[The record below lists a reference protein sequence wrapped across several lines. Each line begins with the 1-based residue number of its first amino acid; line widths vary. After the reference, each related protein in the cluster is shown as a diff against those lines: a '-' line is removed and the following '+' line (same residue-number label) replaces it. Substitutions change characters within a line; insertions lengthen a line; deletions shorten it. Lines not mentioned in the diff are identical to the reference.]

1 MTAEVK
7 RTNSTT
13 ALQHIEAGLNVLNQL
28 CIGFVTIWICWN
40 CLRTGLVGIRLHV
53 WLASFGFV
61 FLMAEGMMCFY
72 DGNWLTLRY
81 TRKTK
86 TAVHVVL
93 QILGGGMGV
102 AGCLVQL
109 IRDDW
114 NFGPTIH
121 SRLGF
126 AAFVLSLISL
136 LSGIV
141 AVLAR
146 SLSRIVSPLANK
158 TFHVLLSLATFVIAM
173 LAQFYGYTQTGIFK
187 GQGNDFVI
195 LMQVVTL
202 VAMVLTCIALLKS
215 LYQKCVSFAS

>member
-1 MTAEVK
+1 MTAA
-7 RTNSTT
+7 RSNSTT
-13 ALQHIEAGLNVLNQL
+13 VLQHIEAGLNVLNQL

-40 CLRTGLVGIRLHV
+40 CLRTGLAGIRLHV
-53 WLASFGFV
+53 WLVSFGFV
-61 FLMAEGMMCFY
+61 FLMAEAMMCFY

-81 TRKTK
+81 TRKHK
-86 TAVHVVL
+86 TAIHVVL

-109 IRDDW
+109 IRDHW
-114 NFGPTIH
+114 SISVTIH

-126 AAFVLSLISL
+126 AAFVLCLISL
-136 LSGIV
+136 LSGLS

-146 SLSRIVSPLANK
+146 SLSKICSPLGNK
-158 TFHVLLSLATFVIAM
+158 TFHVLLSMGAFVTAM

-187 GQGNDFVI
+187 GQGADFVI

-202 VAMVLTCIALLKS
+202 VSMVLTCIAPLKS
-215 LYQKCVSFAS
+215 LYQKALSFAS

>member
-1 MTAEVK
+1 MTATK
-7 RTNSTT
+7 SNS
-13 ALQHIEAGLNVLNQL
+13 ANVLQHIEAGLNVLNQL

-40 CLRTGLVGIRLHV
+40 CLRTGLTGIRLHV
-53 WLASFGFV
+53 WLVSFGFV

-81 TRKTK
+81 TRKHK
-86 TAVHVVL
+86 TAIHVVL

-109 IRDDW
+109 IRDQW
-114 NFGPTIH
+114 AISVTVH

-126 AAFVLSLISL
+126 AAFVLCLISL
-136 LSGIV
+136 LSGLT

-146 SLSRIVSPLANK
+146 SLSKVLSPLANK
-158 TFHVLLSLATFVIAM
+158 SFHVLLSLGTFVTAM

-187 GQGNDFVI
+187 GQGEDFVI

-202 VAMVLTCIALLKS
+202 VAMVLTCIAPLKS
-215 LYQKCVSFAS
+215 LYQKALSFAS